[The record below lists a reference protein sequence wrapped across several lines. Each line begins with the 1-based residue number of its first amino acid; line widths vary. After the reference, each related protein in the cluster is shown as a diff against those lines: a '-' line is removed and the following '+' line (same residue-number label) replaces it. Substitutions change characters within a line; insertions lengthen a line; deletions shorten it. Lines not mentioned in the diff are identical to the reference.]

1 MRRSL
6 TTLLKIT
13 LILSLV
19 SPLPALA
26 QQPPDAGRILQ
37 ENRPPRLTEP
47 QKPDTDLTIPSQP
60 GKKITPGGPTVRL
73 SELRFNGNTC
83 FSDKILLQAAGEV
96 TGNSFDL
103 AGLYDIAEKITQ
115 YYHKHGFPFARTF
128 LSAQKVTDGVLHFDI
143 VEGRYGKV
151 QTQGDEKW
159 RAGAQG
165 FLASLKSGDVIES
178 DTLERATLV
187 LRDQPGIKIMPVLRP
202 GQDLGTGDLFVKVSR
217 TPLVR
222 GDVRLDNHGN
232 RYTGALRLNANVQF
246 DSPFLFGDQ
255 ILVQAIYT
263 EEDLWVGNLAYSLP
277 VGSSGLRATASY
289 AQSYYELGKDFSS
302 LDAHG
307 TAKIPSVKLSYPVVR
322 SQQSNLSLS
331 TSLQYKK
338 LNDQQD
344 STSTDNDKSS
354 KSGVLAMSFDHRD
367 ALGWGGV
374 TYGVLSYTYGHLK
387 LDSELEA
394 VDRVSHT
401 DTCGDFSKL
410 NLDVAR
416 LQALPVNFILY
427 GRASFQL
434 AGKNLDSSESISLG
448 GPDGV
453 RAYPVGESFGDEGW
467 FAQFEL
473 RYKWRCFSP
482 YIFYDMGGIRTNA
495 EPEKIRPAVQDNTR
509 SLSGSG
515 LGVRYTDTPWN
526 MDVNV
531 AWRNHGGEPTSD
543 SRDRNPRVWA
553 SVGYKF

>member
-1 MRRSL
+1 M
-6 TTLLKIT
+6 
-13 LILSLV
+13 
-19 SPLPALA
+19 
-26 QQPPDAGRILQ
+26 
-37 ENRPPRLTEP
+37 
-47 QKPDTDLTIPSQP
+47 
-60 GKKITPGGPTVRL
+60 
-73 SELRFNGNTC
+73 
-83 FSDKILLQAAGEV
+83 
-96 TGNSFDL
+96 
-103 AGLYDIAEKITQ
+103 
-115 YYHKHGFPFARTF
+115 
-128 LSAQKVTDGVLHFDI
+128 
-143 VEGRYGKV
+143 EGRYGKV

-159 RAGAQG
+159 HAGAQG

-187 LRDQPGIKIMPVLRP
+187 LGDQPGIKIMPVIRP

-217 TPLVR
+217 TPLVQ

-232 RYTGALRLNANVQF
+232 RYTGALRLNANVKF

-263 EEDLWVGNLAYSLP
+263 EENLWLGNLAYSLP

-289 AQSYYELGKDFSS
+289 ARSYYELGKDFSS

-331 TSLQYKK
+331 TSLQYKE

-354 KSGVLAMSFDHRD
+354 KGGVLAMSFDHRD

-394 VDRVSHT
+394 IDRASHT

-410 NLDVAR
+410 NFDVAR

-482 YIFYDMGGIRTNA
+482 YIFYDIGGIKTNA
-495 EPEKIRPAVQDNTR
+495 EPEKITPAVQDNTR

-515 LGVRYTDTPWN
+515 LGVRYTDTHWN

-531 AWRNHGGEPTSD
+531 AWRNHGGESTSD
-543 SRDRNPRVWA
+543 SKDRNPRVWA